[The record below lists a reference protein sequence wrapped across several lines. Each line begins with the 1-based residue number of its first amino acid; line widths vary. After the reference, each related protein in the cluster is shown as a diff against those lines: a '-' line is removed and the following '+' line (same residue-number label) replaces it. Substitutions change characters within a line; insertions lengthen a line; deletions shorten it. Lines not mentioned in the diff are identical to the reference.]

1 MKICGLASGECG
13 ISISWLGTRL
23 GGPKGSRFHT
33 DPSLLNRA
41 RYYSTGNGLRLKNG
55 EESKSRTITSTS
67 TRTIEEPTLYLTLAP
82 TLLIAPAEPEEGSP
96 SGIRF
101 LEYEEEPG
109 DRVAARDI

>member
-13 ISISWLGTRL
+13 ISISWPGTRL
-23 GGPKGSRFHT
+23 GGPKGSRFHA

-41 RYYSTGNGLRLKNG
+41 RYYYSTGNGLRLKNG

-67 TRTIEEPTLYLTLAP
+67 TRTIEEPTLSLTL
-82 TLLIAPAEPEEGSP
+82 TLLIALAEPEEGSP